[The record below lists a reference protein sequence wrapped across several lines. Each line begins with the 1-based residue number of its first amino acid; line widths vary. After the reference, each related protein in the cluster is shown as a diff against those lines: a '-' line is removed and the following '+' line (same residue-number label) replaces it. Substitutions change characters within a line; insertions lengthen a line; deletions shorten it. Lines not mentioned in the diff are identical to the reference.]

1 MPLSAS
7 RARSEAEAAEN
18 CFILQTGSVFI
29 NILFAKYFVFEYNNF
44 MIKKLVIFTILA
56 CTIFIPDC
64 KAADTQ
70 IYDNLKIQH
79 YIDNVAFNI
88 LNANRIDKRMVFTYN
103 EQDQK
108 TISLSDKTIT
118 RRQIVV
124 YKNKINHISDENELA
139 AFLSRE
145 IVKGTLSYDGFARG
159 FVTSAQM
166 KCAPKKYELFFDK
179 RAVDLMVK
187 AGYNPVAMIVFLNKL
202 GEQKRFSFF
211 LTNNTVSK
219 RMAEIYEYIY
229 FKYPEYLANNIYL
242 TNKYYQNFLLT
253 SEKNRRMLQ
262 EKIMTSSQKRLKYE

>member
-1 MPLSAS
+1 
-7 RARSEAEAAEN
+7 
-18 CFILQTGSVFI
+18 
-29 NILFAKYFVFEYNNF
+29 